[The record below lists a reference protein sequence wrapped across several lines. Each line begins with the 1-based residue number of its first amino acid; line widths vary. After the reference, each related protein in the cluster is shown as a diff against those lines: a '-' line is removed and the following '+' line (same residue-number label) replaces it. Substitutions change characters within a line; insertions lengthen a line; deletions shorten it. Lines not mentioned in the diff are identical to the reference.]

1 MNNLIMSV
9 LTSVQVLECP
19 MVGTFVQE
27 QSTHILPMLEPKNR

>member
-19 MVGTFVQE
+19 TVGTFARE
-27 QSTHILPMLEPKNR
+27 QSTYSRSSYARV

>member
-19 MVGTFVQE
+19 TVGTFAQE
-27 QSTHILPMLEPKNR
+27 QSKYSCSSYAGV